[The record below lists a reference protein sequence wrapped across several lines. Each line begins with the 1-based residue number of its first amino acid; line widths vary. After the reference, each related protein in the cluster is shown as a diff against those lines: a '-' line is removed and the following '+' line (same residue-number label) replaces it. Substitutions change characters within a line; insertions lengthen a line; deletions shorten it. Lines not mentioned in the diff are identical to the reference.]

1 MISHA
6 EVEKLLSIHAVDRP
20 VLSVYLQVPVDPA
33 ALRGLPA
40 RVSELLALGGGG
52 TDRSRRRAGPG

>member
-6 EVEKLLSIHAVDRP
+6 EVEKLLSIQAVVGP
-20 VLSVYLQVPVDPA
+20 MLSAYLEVPVDPA

-52 TDRSRRRAGPG
+52 TDSPAAVRARR